1 MNKAEVLSCIETL
14 EERIRS
20 INRHLEGVVTEWEE
34 HSLILEKE
42 GCKTG
47 KSTLSELLIE
57 ELNKE

>member
-14 EERIRS
+14 EERIRK
-20 INRHLEGVVTEWEE
+20 INNHFEGTVTEWEE
-34 HSLILEKE
+34 HQLVLEKE

-47 KSTLSELLIE
+47 KRLLAKLLIE

>member
-14 EERIRS
+14 EERIRK
-20 INRHLEGVVTEWEE
+20 INSRLEGTVTEWEE
-34 HSLILEKE
+34 HQLILEKE